1 MNKRARSPQDTP
13 QRGFFRWLGLP
24 QNPPPWG
31 VPDVG
36 LLLVV
41 LALSMLVVAS
51 GVAVALSG
59 DTAFVTP
66 VTLVVGWCAGCV
78 LVTAYLWATRRRTPQ
93 SRAAMRLERSLMP
106 LPLVLLLG
114 VAFGATIDVLA
125 GLTSG
130 GFRPWAELRGLQL
143 RDASQ
148 VALALVFAGGL
159 LPLSHGLAFAG
170 VMLPALRVAL
180 GPWPGLLATALIFTG
195 YHFLAFGASLPAE
208 QRVVY
213 GGLVPLAT
221 MFCVAA
227 VRVRSGSTLAA
238 VAAYAGA
245 GLVAVLLGVAA
256 G

>member
-1 MNKRARSPQDTP
+1 MSKRSASAQDAP
-13 QRGFFRWLGLP
+13 RRGLLRWLGLP

-31 VPDVG
+31 LADVA

-59 DTAFVTP
+59 DTAFLSP
-66 VTLVVGWCAGCV
+66 VSLVVGWCVGCG
-78 LVTAYLWATRRRTPQ
+78 LLTAYLWATRRRTPE
-93 SRAAMRLERSLMP
+93 SRTAMRLERGLLP
-106 LPLVLLLG
+106 LPLALLLG

-148 VALALVFAGGL
+148 IALALVFVGGL

-180 GPWPGLLATALIFTG
+180 GPWPGLLATPVIFAI
-195 YHFLAFGASLPAE
+195 YHFLVFGAALPAE
-208 QRVVY
+208 QQAVY
-213 GGLVPLAT
+213 GVFVPLAT
-221 MFCVAA
+221 LFCVAV

-245 GLVAVLLGVAA
+245 GIVAVLLAVAA